1 VLSLEKQ
8 NELNKQEKQFV
19 FAFFILAILN
29 PSPFLPRRFSLGIRQ
44 SSNIRL
50 HVELALIPNLSSF
63 FPNDKPSVGF
73 FTINAL
79 IPLCL
84 SDLSVVAKTTTA
96 SAS

>member
-1 VLSLEKQ
+1 MCL
-8 NELNKQEKQFV
+8 
-19 FAFFILAILN
+19 LAILN
-29 PSPFLPRRFSLGIRQ
+29 PSPLLPSKFSFGTIQ

-63 FPNDKPSVGF
+63 LPNDKPSVGF

-84 SDLSVVAKTTTA
+84 SDLSVVANTTVA
-96 SAS
+96 SDS